1 MEKTVILP
9 YEATALTP
17 GQQEIA
23 NLSLETK
30 CLVSGGAGT
39 GKTLVLIHRLA
50 KLVNAD
56 HLGPGSEV
64 LVLSFSRNSVRE
76 IKNRLGLFGGSVA
89 YVRARTFDSFA
100 TRLLSLFLPTEH
112 WIGLDYDGRI
122 RLAAALI
129 RRPEAKSEMAHYQ
142 HVVVDELQDLV
153 GERSDFVKA
162 ILESTSRGFTMLG
175 DPAQGIYN
183 FQLEG
188 VERRVGSAAFYCWL
202 RKHFGK
208 QLLEF
213 SLADNFRARSTSSRV
228 ALWAGSELNGANPN
242 YESIRD
248 RLDQNVREL
257 RSLGDARA
265 AALSIDHKSGT
276 SAILCRTNGQ
286 ALVISEQLYS
296 LGIKHLIQTSATD
309 RLIARWVAMVL
320 KNVETAQIG
329 RSRLIQHIEKIN
341 NEVIPSPDKAWA
353 LLKRAEGRSGN
364 DLDLESLANR
374 IRCGDVPDD
383 LTENPTGN
391 FTVSTIHKSKGLEF
405 DRVLLAEPEIDTN
418 EEGTDEDYAETL
430 PEETRL
436 LYVGLTRSR
445 NELFHINRPDM
456 GGLRKH
462 KATRR
467 WLRKGFQHWQTKA
480 IEVRGDDVHH
490 HDPAG
495 AFVAEGDPVE
505 FQEYI
510 RATVKNGD
518 PVSLK
523 RKFHVIDGE
532 RRTFYMIEH
541 NGHVVGITN
550 ELFGR
555 DAFNI
560 LRINQG
566 WEVLWPARIDGLRVQ
581 ATDTVAGLQNAR
593 LMPGF
598 GNGSVWLRV
607 RALGLGTL
615 VFD

>member
-1 MEKTVILP
+1 MENTVTLP

-23 NLSLETK
+23 TLSLETK

-39 GKTLVLIHRLA
+39 GKTLVLVHRIA

-100 TRLLSLFLPTEH
+100 TRLLNLFLPTEQ
-112 WIGLDYDGRI
+112 WIALDYDGRI
-122 RLAAALI
+122 RLAAGLI
-129 RRPEAKSEMAHYQ
+129 RKPEVKSEMANYQ

-153 GERSDFVKA
+153 GERSDFVKS
-162 ILESTSRGFTMLG
+162 ILESTTSGFTMLG

-183 FQLEG
+183 FQVEG

-202 RKHFGK
+202 RKNFGK

-213 SLADNFRARSTSSRV
+213 SLPDNFRARSASSRI
-228 ALWAGSELNGANPN
+228 ALWAGCELNGANPN

-265 AALSIDHKSGT
+265 AALSIDNKSGT
-276 SAILCRTNGQ
+276 NAILCRTNGQ
-286 ALVISEQLYS
+286 ALVISEQLNS
-296 LGIKHLIQTSATD
+296 LNIKHVLQTSATD
-309 RLIARWVAMVL
+309 RLIARWVAIVL
-320 KNVETAQIG
+320 RKVETAQIG
-329 RSRLIQHIEKIN
+329 RSRLIHHIEEIN
-341 NEVIPSPDKAWA
+341 NEVIPNPDKAWA

-383 LTENPTGN
+383 LTENPTAN

-445 NELFHINRPDM
+445 NELFHVNRPDTK
-456 GGLRKH
+456 GLKKH

-480 IEVRGDDVHH
+480 IEVRGNDVHH

-495 AFVAEGDPVE
+495 ALVAEGDPVE
-505 FQEYI
+505 LQEYI
-510 RATVKNGD
+510 RTEVKPGD
-518 PVSLK
+518 AVSLR
-523 RKFHVIDGE
+523 RKFQVIDGDGK
-532 RRTFYMIEH
+532 TFYVIEH
-541 NGHVVGITN
+541 KGVVVGITN
-550 ELFGR
+550 ESFSR
-555 DAFNI
+555 DAFSI

-581 ATDTVAGLQNAR
+581 ATDTVAGLSNVR
-593 LMPGF
+593 LMPAY

-607 RALGLGTL
+607 RILGFGTL